1 MKFLLIAA
9 LACTSGAKDLPQ
21 VRDTS
26 PDPTDTDT
34 GDTAPPDTFTLEE
47 ALDGPLRGFFLYY
60 DATLDAYPNE
70 DGWIQ
75 SPTHWSWTGSGD
87 VAAYVWNE
95 DPAVGGY
102 QIDSYFG
109 RYQVEGDV
117 LTLAIGDNDG
127 VPEFGVVLIPEIDAA
142 TGTITWA
149 WTLRSGVE
157 GVIHLN
163 PAWDTHYGI
172 DGEGE

>member
-1 MKFLLIAA
+1 MTFLLLAA
-9 LACTSGAKDLPQ
+9 LACTSGKDLPQ

-26 PDPTDTDT
+26 PEPADTDT
-34 GDTAPPDTFTLEE
+34 GDSDPPDPLTLAE
-47 ALDGPLRGFFLYY
+47 ALVGPLRGYFLYY

-70 DGWIQ
+70 DGWIK
-75 SPTHWSWTGSGD
+75 SPTHWSWTNTGD

-95 DPAVGGY
+95 DPAIGGY

-109 RYQVEGDV
+109 KFEVEGDV
-117 LTLAIGDNDG
+117 LTLAIGDNQG
-127 VPEFGVVLIPEIDAA
+127 IPEFGVVVIPEIDAA

-149 WTLRSGVE
+149 WTMRNGVE

-172 DGEGE
+172 DEEGE